1 MPRLSDELDDI
12 ADQYKQLEHS
22 KWARAY
28 EQGFNAAFN
37 NHQAKVVG
45 QNFEAFKT
53 SAEG

>member
-12 ADQYKQLEHS
+12 ADQYKQLE
-22 KWARAY
+22 KTPWAQAY
-28 EQGFNAAFN
+28 EQGFKAALN